1 LFTGL
6 IECTGI
12 VRTAGAVLLIE
23 TDKDLGVARGDS
35 LAVNGSCLT
44 VTGIEG
50 KRIGFD
56 VSPETFRR
64 IVAPIPG
71 MRVNLERSLAADGR
85 LHGHFVTG
93 HVDTIG
99 TVTKVKKANR
109 FAEITVTF
117 PGEHS
122 LLTVEKGSIAL
133 SGISLTIAS
142 LAETDF
148 TVAVIPAT
156 LSETNAKEW
165 KPGFHVNI
173 EFDIIGKYVIRAAKA
188 VRSNE
193 SLREYLEQYQSG
205 RS

>member
-1 LFTGL
+1 
-6 IECTGI
+6 
-12 VRTAGAVLLIE
+12 
-23 TDKDLGVARGDS
+23 
-35 LAVNGSCLT
+35 
-44 VTGIEG
+44 
-50 KRIGFD
+50 
-56 VSPETFRR
+56 
-64 IVAPIPG
+64 